1 MVSRSTSC
9 SCHIHTNARRRKRI
23 DPSGTAGIRRAWA
36 AGMRKRFQK
45 VRSAVWQAVAN
56 EDILG
61 LKETDM
67 HTLAKKP
74 QPLRFKRDSEKVGEF
89 MDWLREMDD
98 EEILGIQP
106 GTRMAVTGEAA
117 WQNVHIDSAY
127 KQGMRFS
134 AQNLE
139 KAGIAAGQAG
149 DALQAAFMQPMHA
162 DRVGLLYTRAFGEL
176 KGITDRMEQK
186 VSRVLAEGMA
196 QGMSPHT
203 TARHLVKEIGLEE
216 NYARTLARTETIRAH
231 HSANM
236 NVLKSAGVEKVK
248 VKAEWLATDDD
259 RLCPDCAWMN
269 GAVFS
274 LKEMERLIP
283 LHANCRCVAIP
294 ADVGEKKSSRG
305 KRLKP
310 GKNYQRKDG
319 TAPKPRGYYTD
330 ITGKPMSSVTKK
342 RKQ

>member
-1 MVSRSTSC
+1 MPLHSTTCSC
-9 SCHIHTNARRRKRI
+9 SIQTNAKKRRRI

-36 AGMRKRFQK
+36 AAMRRRFRK
-45 VRSAVWQAVAN
+45 VRSEVWQAVAK
-56 EDILG
+56 DGILA
-61 LKETDM
+61 LKEKGV
-67 HTLAKKP
+67 HTLARKP
-74 QPLRFKRDSEKVGEF
+74 DDMLFKRDSEKVDAF
-89 MDWLREMDD
+89 MSWLRELND
-98 EEILGIQP
+98 EEILSIQP

-139 KAGIAAGQAG
+139 KAGIPVGRAG
-149 DALQAAFMQPMHA
+149 DTLQMAFMQPMHA
-162 DRVGLLYTRAFGEL
+162 DRVGLLYTRAFSDL
-176 KGITDRMEQK
+176 KGITNRMEQK
-186 VSRVLAEGMA
+186 VSRILAEGMA

-203 TARHLVKEIGLEE
+203 MARQLVKEVHLEE
-216 NYARTLARTETIRAH
+216 TYARTLARTETIRAH

-236 NVLKSAGVEKVK
+236 NMMKSAGVEKVK

-269 GAVFS
+269 GAIFS
-274 LKEMERLIP
+274 IKEMEKLIP

-294 ADVGEKKSSRG
+294 ADVGEKKSSQG
-305 KRLKP
+305 KRLTP
-310 GKNYQRKDG
+310 GKQYQRKDG
-319 TAPKPRGYYTD
+319 TFPKPRGYYTD

-342 RKQ
+342 RN